1 MVSVAKDVYNTSGE
15 EMYTSNHNKVS
26 LTTTRA
32 TNNNRIHWLPLSRL

>member
-1 MVSVAKDVYNTSGE
+1 MISVGNDVYNTSSE

-32 TNNNRIHWLPLSRL
+32 TNNNRIHRLPLSRL